1 MADAILVSVAAV
13 VALLALGFPV
23 FLAFLVVNL
32 VLVIAVLGPMG
43 YGMFVNSMINT
54 ASTQAL
60 STIPLFILMG
70 ELIFRAGAVEKL
82 FSSIQLLIGNV
93 RGRQHVITMVLSTI
107 LSALS
112 GASMAVAAMLGRTVL
127 PTLLSEGH
135 SIRLSAGTILAGA
148 SLAPIVPPSVLV
160 IILGTLA
167 EESIAKLLIAGV
179 LPGLVLALC
188 FIVYVVWKS
197 PPEKSPSRDTN
208 TAVAGVSRGSLGTA
222 LRDVLPLSLLIV
234 FVLGAILTGVATP
247 TEAAATGVFG
257 ALVVCRLYGVLSWK
271 LIEEATIESAKL
283 GSMILLIMITSK
295 LFSQL
300 LAMSGVASMIANLVT
315 GLSDQP
321 YVILFV
327 LMAIPFLLCMLI
339 DQIALLLIIVP
350 IYKQLLVFL
359 PVEPLVF
366 WFLLLVNITIGGI
379 TPPFGYTLFALRG
392 ANAAVSMPQIYQSVW
407 PFIGIYIVFMGLVVV
422 WPELVT
428 LLPNRM

>member
-1 MADAILVSVAAV
+1 MADAILMGIAGVI
-13 VALLALGFPV
+13 ALLALGFPV

-32 VLVIAVLGPMG
+32 LLVLLVLGPMG
-43 YGMFVNSMINT
+43 FGMFVNSMVNT

-82 FSSIQLLIGNV
+82 FASIQLLIGQV

-127 PTLLSEGH
+127 PTLLAGGH
-135 SIRLSAGTILAGA
+135 SVRLSAGTILAGA

-179 LPGLVLALC
+179 LPGLVLAAV
-188 FIVYVVWKS
+188 FIAYIVWKS
-197 PPEKSPSRDTN
+197 PADDPEAAQREPT
-208 TAVAGVSRGSLGTA
+208 GSASVGAA
-222 LRDVLPLSLLIV
+222 LLDVLPLTLLIL
-234 FVLGAILTGVATP
+234 FVLGAILSGIATP

-257 ALVVCRLYGVLSWK
+257 ALIVCRLYGVLNWS
-271 LIEEATIESAKL
+271 LIEQATIESAKL

-300 LAMSGVASMIANLVT
+300 LAMSGVASMIASVVT
-315 GLSDQP
+315 GLSEQP

-327 LMAIPFLLCMLI
+327 LMAIPFVLCMLI

-350 IYKQLLVFL
+350 IYKQLLDFL
-359 PVEPLVF
+359 PIEPLVF

-392 ANAAVSMPQIYQSVW
+392 ANQSVSMPQIYQAVW
-407 PFIGIYIVFMGLVVV
+407 PFIGLYLLFMVLVVFWPGLV
-422 WPELVT
+422 T
-428 LLPNRM
+428 FLPNRM